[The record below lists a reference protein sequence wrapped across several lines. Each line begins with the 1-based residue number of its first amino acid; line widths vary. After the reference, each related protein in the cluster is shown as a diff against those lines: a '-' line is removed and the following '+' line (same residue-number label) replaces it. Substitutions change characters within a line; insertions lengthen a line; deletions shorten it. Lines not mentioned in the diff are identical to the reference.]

1 MEYQR
6 ADFAPLRE
14 TGYGIGVHWTTRT
27 MPRTGD
33 PLPFGQAVEAFD
45 VDAFVQQVVETGAG
59 HVLFTSCHSH
69 HWLCCPNP
77 VVDAI
82 VPGHTCE
89 RDLLMDLADGL
100 AAHGIRLMVYYNHGI
115 YPNSP
120 DAAWQEACGI
130 KEPTRERYHDN
141 YCRLMAW
148 MGERYGS
155 KIIAWWFDGGYHLNE
170 DPNAPWE
177 RFTAA
182 AKAGHPDRLVCYN
195 AGIEK
200 HTMYTERQD
209 YWAGE
214 VCRLNYTPRGPLTP
228 GGLPWYAFV
237 SWYADP
243 AKPLCGQW
251 VMNEENRARDWP
263 TPRAESVVDFLRR
276 FQACGGAATFNV
288 FCFQDGSI
296 YDGDLEVMRGLK
308 RMVGG

>member
-1 MEYQR
+1 MDYSR
-6 ADFAPLRE
+6 ADFAPLRD
-14 TGYGIGVHWTTRT
+14 TVYGIGLHWTTRT

-33 PLPFGQAVEAFD
+33 PLPFDQAVAAFD
-45 VDAFVQQVVETGAG
+45 VPAFVQQAVDAGAG

-77 VVDAI
+77 VVDEI

-100 AAHGIRLMVYYNHGI
+100 APHGIRLIVYYNHGI
-115 YPNSP
+115 HPNSP
-120 DAAWQEACGI
+120 DAAWQAACGI
-130 KEPTRERYHDN
+130 HDATRDRYHDN
-141 YCRLMAW
+141 YTRLIAW
-148 MGERYGS
+148 MGERYGP
-155 KIIAWWFDGGYHLNE
+155 KIAAWWFDGGYHLNE
-170 DPNAPWE
+170 VPDAPWD

-182 AKAGHPDRLVCYN
+182 AKAGQPDRLVCYN

-200 HTMYTERQD
+200 HTMYTELQD

-243 AKPLCGQW
+243 SRPLCGVW
-251 VMNEENRARDWP
+251 VMDEKHRELDWP
-263 TPRAESVVDFLRR
+263 APRPECVVDLLRR
-276 FQACGGAATFNV
+276 FQACDGAVTFNV
-288 FCFQDGSI
+288 FCTQDGSLF
-296 YDGDLEVMRGLK
+296 DADLAVLRQVKQIVRG
-308 RMVGG
+308 